1 MWVFITARLR
11 QWLFFAVAIPLLTLV
26 VHLIR
31 VAIEK
36 RSGQNRLTRILSQ
49 AENLGRSKRRGR

>member
-11 QWLFFAVAIPLLTLV
+11 QWLFFAVAIPLLTTI

-31 VAIEK
+31 QAIEK
-36 RSGQNRLTRILSQ
+36 RSGQTRLTRILAQ
-49 AENLGRSKRRGR
+49 AENLGRRRKR

>member
-11 QWLFFAVAIPLLTLV
+11 QWLFFAVAIPLLTTI

-31 VAIEK
+31 QAIEK
-36 RSGQNRLTRILSQ
+36 RSGQTRLTRILSQ
-49 AENLGRSKRRGR
+49 AENLGRRRRR